1 MGMLR
6 TLTGMMRL
14 HRMNA
19 AVIAGVLL
27 TTSCVASPGEVPV
40 IPAPVVE
47 VKPAQAAPS
56 AYWEQATRI
65 AAEVSRFSAARPNIP
80 AFGVS
85 PIDPSSLRVLEYK
98 RQHYEFEQ
106 RLQRDEIPAIY
117 SPTFISAALADD
129 VLQAEDLMIG
139 LAIDGDARAYSVA
152 HLSDY
157 EIVND
162 VVGGKSVAVTW

>member
-1 MGMLR
+1 MGLLR
-6 TLTGMMRL
+6 TLTGMMRVD
-14 HRMNA
+14 RMKA
-19 AVIAGVLL
+19 AVIVGVFL
-27 TTSCVASPGEVPV
+27 TTSCVASPGEVPA

-47 VKPAQAAPS
+47 VKPEQPAPP
-56 AYWEQATRI
+56 AYQERATRI
-65 AAEVSRFSAARPNIP
+65 AAEVSRSSAARPNIP

-85 PIDPSSLRVLEYK
+85 PIDPSSVRVLAYK
-98 RQHYEFEQ
+98 GQHYEFEQ
-106 RLQRDEIPAIY
+106 RLQRGEIPAIH

-129 VLQAEDLMIG
+129 VLHGDDLMIG

-162 VVGGKSVAVTW
+162 LVGGKPVAVTW